1 MHIIKYD
8 IKYIKEVLKIWNDT
22 IEEGIYFPQIETLS
36 NEEEAHKYFISQ
48 DYTGIA
54 IDNDK
59 VFGVYILHPNNIGRC
74 GHISNASYAVSKE
87 SRGKGI
93 GEALVRDSME
103 QGKKLGYKILQFNA
117 VVISNTNAH
126 KLYEKIGFNKIG
138 IVKKGYINKN
148 NEYEDIVLYY
158 IDL

>member
-1 MHIIKYD
+1 MEIIKYNK
-8 IKYIKEVLKIWNDT
+8 KYIKEVIKIWNET
-22 IEEGIYFPQIETLS
+22 IEEGIYFPQIEILS
-36 NEEEAHKYFISQ
+36 NEEEGDKYFNSQ

-54 IDNDK
+54 VYNDK

-93 GEALVRDSME
+93 GEDLVRDSME

-117 VVISNTNAH
+117 VVISNINAH
-126 KLYEKIGFNKIG
+126 KLYKKIGFNEIG
-138 IVKKGYINKN
+138 IVKNGYMNKN

>member
-93 GEALVRDSME
+93 GEALVRDSIE

>member
-1 MHIIKYD
+1 MQIIKYN
-8 IKYIKEVLKIWNDT
+8 IKYIKEIIKIWNDT
-22 IEEGIYFPQIETLS
+22 IKEGIYFPQIETLT
-36 NEEEAHKYFISQ
+36 NEEEADKYFSSQ
-48 DYTGIA
+48 DYTGVA

-117 VVISNTNAH
+117 VVISNINAH

-138 IVKKGYINKN
+138 IVKKGYMNKN

>member
-59 VFGVYILHPNNIGRC
+59 VFGVYILHPNNVGRC

-93 GEALVRDSME
+93 GEALVRDPME

-117 VVISNTNAH
+117 VVISNINAH

-138 IVKKGYINKN
+138 VVKKGYINKN
-148 NEYEDIVLYY
+148 NDYEDIVLYY

>member
-8 IKYIKEVLKIWNDT
+8 IKYIKEVLKIWNDI

-36 NEEEAHKYFISQ
+36 NEEEAHKYFSTQ

-93 GEALVRDSME
+93 GEALVRDSIE

-117 VVISNTNAH
+117 VVISNINAH

-138 IVKKGYINKN
+138 IVKKGYMNKN

>member
-1 MHIIKYD
+1 METIKYNE
-8 IKYIKEVLKIWNDT
+8 KYIKEVMNIWNDT
-22 IEEGIYFPQIETLS
+22 IKEGIYFPQIETLN
-36 NEEEAHKYFISQ
+36 NEEEAHKYFSSQ
-48 DYTGIA
+48 DYTGIS
-54 IDNDK
+54 IYNEK
-59 VFGVYILHPNNIGRC
+59 VLGVYILHPNNIGRC

-87 SRGKGI
+87 YRGRGI
-93 GEALVRDSME
+93 GEILVRDSIK
-103 QGKKLGYKILQFNA
+103 QAAKLGYKILQFNA

-138 IVKKGYINKN
+138 IVKNGYMNKN

>member
-1 MHIIKYD
+1 MQIIKYD
-8 IKYIKEVLKIWNDT
+8 IKYIKEVLNIWNET
-22 IEEGIYFPQIETLS
+22 IKEGIYFPQIEILS
-36 NEEEAHKYFISQ
+36 NEEEANKYFSSQ

-54 IDNDK
+54 VDNDK

-74 GHISNASYAVSKE
+74 GHISNASYSVSKD

-93 GEALVRDSME
+93 GEALVRDSMK

-117 VVISNTNAH
+117 VVISNINAH

-138 IVKKGYINKN
+138 VVEKGYMNKN

>member
-1 MHIIKYD
+1 M
-8 IKYIKEVLKIWNDT
+8 
-22 IEEGIYFPQIETLS
+22 EEGLS
-36 NEEEAHKYFISQ
+36 FFSNQTF
-48 DYTGIA
+48 TGVAVKDHRI
-54 IDNDK
+54 
-59 VFGVYILHPNNIGRC
+59 FGFYILHPNNIGRC

-117 VVISNTNAH
+117 VVISNINAH

-148 NEYEDIVLYY
+148 NDYEDIVLYY

>member
-8 IKYIKEVLKIWNDT
+8 IKYIKEVLKIWNET

-36 NEEEAHKYFISQ
+36 NEEEAHKYFSTQ

-74 GHISNASYAVSKE
+74 GHISNASYAVNKE

-93 GEALVRDSME
+93 GEALVRDSMK
-103 QGKKLGYKILQFNA
+103 QSKKLGYKILQFNA
-117 VVISNTNAH
+117 VVISNINAH

-138 IVKKGYINKN
+138 IVKKGYMNKN

>member
-8 IKYIKEVLKIWNDT
+8 IKYIKEVLKIWNDI

-36 NEEEAHKYFISQ
+36 NEEEAHKYFSTQ

-117 VVISNTNAH
+117 VVISNINAH

-148 NEYEDIVLYY
+148 NDYEDIVLYY

>member
-8 IKYIKEVLKIWNDT
+8 IKYIKEVLKIWNDI

-36 NEEEAHKYFISQ
+36 NEEEAHKYFSSQ

-74 GHISNASYAVSKE
+74 GHISNASYAVNKE

-93 GEALVRDSME
+93 GEALVRDSMK
-103 QGKKLGYKILQFNA
+103 QSKKLGYKILQFNA

-126 KLYEKIGFNKIG
+126 KLYKKIGFNKIG

>member
-8 IKYIKEVLKIWNDT
+8 IKYIKEVLKIWNET

-36 NEEEAHKYFISQ
+36 NEEEAHKYFSSQ

-74 GHISNASYAVSKE
+74 RHISNASYAVNKE

-93 GEALVRDSME
+93 GEALVRDSMK
-103 QGKKLGYKILQFNA
+103 QSKKLGYKILQFNA

-126 KLYEKIGFNKIG
+126 KLYKKIGFNKIG

>member
-8 IKYIKEVLKIWNDT
+8 IKYIKEVLKIWNET

-36 NEEEAHKYFISQ
+36 NEEEAHKYFSSQ

-74 GHISNASYAVSKE
+74 GHISNASYAVNKE

-93 GEALVRDSME
+93 GEALVRDSMK
-103 QGKKLGYKILQFNA
+103 QSKKLGYKILQFNA

-126 KLYEKIGFNKIG
+126 KLYKKIGFNKIG

>member
-8 IKYIKEVLKIWNDT
+8 IKYIKEVLKIWNDI

-36 NEEEAHKYFISQ
+36 NEEEAHKYFSTQ

-93 GEALVRDSME
+93 GEALVRDSIE

-117 VVISNTNAH
+117 VVISNINAH

-138 IVKKGYINKN
+138 IVKKGYLNKN

>member
-8 IKYIKEVLKIWNDT
+8 IKYIKEVLKIWNDI

-103 QGKKLGYKILQFNA
+103 QGNKLGYKILQFNA
-117 VVISNTNAH
+117 VVISNINAH

-138 IVKKGYINKN
+138 IVKKGYMNKN
-148 NEYEDIVLYY
+148 NEYEDIALYY

>member
-59 VFGVYILHPNNIGRC
+59 VFGVYILHPNNVGRC

-117 VVISNTNAH
+117 VVISNINAH

-148 NEYEDIVLYY
+148 NDYEDIVLYY

>member
-8 IKYIKEVLKIWNDT
+8 IKYIKEVLKIWNET

-36 NEEEAHKYFISQ
+36 NEEEAHKYFSSQ

-74 GHISNASYAVSKE
+74 RHISNASYAVNKE

-93 GEALVRDSME
+93 GEALVRDSIK
-103 QGKKLGYKILQFNA
+103 QSKKLGYKILQFNA

-126 KLYEKIGFNKIG
+126 KLYKKIGFNKIG

>member
-8 IKYIKEVLKIWNDT
+8 IKYIKEVLKIWNDI

-103 QGKKLGYKILQFNA
+103 QGNKLGYKILQFNA
-117 VVISNTNAH
+117 VVISNINAH

-138 IVKKGYINKN
+138 IVKKGYMNKN

>member
-103 QGKKLGYKILQFNA
+103 QVKKLGYKILQFNA

>member
-1 MHIIKYD
+1 MQIIKYD
-8 IKYIKEVLKIWNDT
+8 IKYIKEIIKIWNDT
-22 IEEGIYFPQIETLS
+22 IKEGIYFPQIETLT
-36 NEEEAHKYFISQ
+36 NEEEADKYFSSQ
-48 DYTGIA
+48 DYTGVA

-74 GHISNASYAVSKE
+74 VHISNASYAVSKE

-117 VVISNTNAH
+117 VVISNINAH

-138 IVKKGYINKN
+138 IVKKGYMNKN

>member
-1 MHIIKYD
+1 MQIIKYD
-8 IKYIKEVLKIWNDT
+8 KKYINETLEIWNNI
-22 IEEGIYFPQIETLS
+22 IEDGIYFPQIEKLS
-36 NEEEAHKYFISQ
+36 NEEEAHNYFNSQ

-59 VFGVYILHPNNIGRC
+59 VYGVYILHPNNIGIC
-74 GHISNASYAVSKE
+74 GHISNASYAVSKDA
-87 SRGKGI
+87 RGKGI
-93 GEALVRDSME
+93 GEALVRDSIE

-138 IVKKGYINKN
+138 IVKKGYLNKN
-148 NEYEDIVLYY
+148 NKYEDIVLYY

>member
-1 MHIIKYD
+1 MEIIKYNK
-8 IKYIKEVLKIWNDT
+8 KYIKEVIKIWNET
-22 IEEGIYFPQIETLS
+22 IEEGIYFPQIEILS
-36 NEEEAHKYFISQ
+36 NEEEGDKYFNSQ

-54 IDNDK
+54 VYNDK

-117 VVISNTNAH
+117 VVISNINAH
-126 KLYEKIGFNKIG
+126 KLYKKIGFNEIG
-138 IVKKGYINKN
+138 IVKNGYMNKN

>member
-1 MHIIKYD
+1 M
-8 IKYIKEVLKIWNDT
+8 
-22 IEEGIYFPQIETLS
+22 S

>member
-36 NEEEAHKYFISQ
+36 NEEKAHKYFSSQ

-93 GEALVRDSME
+93 GEALVRDSIE

>member
-1 MHIIKYD
+1 MQIIKYD
-8 IKYIKEVLKIWNDT
+8 KKYIKEALEIWNNI
-22 IEEGIYFPQIETLS
+22 IEDGIYFPQIEKLS
-36 NEEEAHKYFISQ
+36 NEEEADKYFNSQ
-48 DYTGIA
+48 DHTGIA

-59 VFGVYILHPNNIGRC
+59 VYGVYILHPNNIGRC

-87 SRGKGI
+87 ARGKGI

-117 VVISNTNAH
+117 VVISNTYAH

-138 IVKKGYINKN
+138 VVKKGYLNKN

>member
-8 IKYIKEVLKIWNDT
+8 IKYIKEVLKIWNDI

-36 NEEEAHKYFISQ
+36 NEEEAHKYFSTQ

-117 VVISNTNAH
+117 VVISNINAH

-138 IVKKGYINKN
+138 VVKKGYINKN
-148 NEYEDIVLYY
+148 NDYEDIVLYY

>member
-36 NEEEAHKYFISQ
+36 NEKEAHKYFISQ

-117 VVISNTNAH
+117 VVISNINAH

-148 NEYEDIVLYY
+148 NDYEDIVLYY

>member
-8 IKYIKEVLKIWNDT
+8 IKYIKEVLKIWNDI

-36 NEEEAHKYFISQ
+36 NEEEAHKYFSTQ

-93 GEALVRDSME
+93 GEALVRDSIE

>member
-36 NEEEAHKYFISQ
+36 NEAEAHKYFSSQ

-117 VVISNTNAH
+117 AVISNTNAH